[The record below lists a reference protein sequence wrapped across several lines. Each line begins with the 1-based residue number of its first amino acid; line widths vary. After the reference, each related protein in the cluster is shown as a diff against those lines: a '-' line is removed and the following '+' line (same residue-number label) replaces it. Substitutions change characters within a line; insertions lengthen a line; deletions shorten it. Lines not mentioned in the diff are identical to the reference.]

1 MNGWLLDTNVVSE
14 LTKSPP
20 DDGVVSFLSG
30 RDELW
35 LSTVV
40 LHELEFGV
48 RCLPVGR
55 RHSLLHEAITAL
67 SASFEDRVLPVE
79 KNEAEWAA
87 RLRAAAHRSGRVLH
101 LGDALI
107 AGTARAHDLGLATRN
122 VRDFEGTGM
131 EIANPW
137 TEDTAG

>member
-14 LTKSPP
+14 LTKSTP
-20 DDGVVSFLSG
+20 DSGVVSFLSG
-30 RDELW
+30 RENLW

-48 RCLPVGR
+48 RCLPLGKR
-55 RHSLLHEAITAL
+55 RTRLHGAISNL
-67 SASFEDRVLPVE
+67 SDSFEDRILAVE
-79 KNEAEWAA
+79 KKEAAWAA
-87 RLRAAAHRSGRVLH
+87 RLRATVHRSGRVLH

-107 AGTARAHDLGLATRN
+107 AGTARAHELAVVTRN
-122 VRDFEGTGM
+122 VSDFEGLGV

-137 TEDTAG
+137 RQL

>member
-14 LTKSPP
+14 LTKSTP
-20 DDGVVSFLSG
+20 DSGVVSFLSG
-30 RDELW
+30 RESIW

-48 RCLPVGR
+48 RCLPVGKR
-55 RHSLLHEAITAL
+55 RARLDEAISSL
-67 SASFEDRVLPVE
+67 SASFEDRILAVG
-79 KNEAEWAA
+79 KKEAAWAA
-87 RLRAAAHRSGRVLH
+87 RLRATAHRSGRALH

-107 AGTARAHDLGLATRN
+107 AGTARAHDLAVVTRN
-122 VRDFEGTGM
+122 VSDFEGIGV

-137 TEDTAG
+137 RKL